1 MFPENICDVATLCDD
16 LCNLQDVWCI

>member
-1 MFPENICDVATLCDD
+1 MFPKNICNIATLCDD